1 MEGFA
6 NTILVPTKPKLF
18 KADHVFSSRSSPESD
33 AAWESL
39 ITSQSYHFQ
48 SKACPRPTHPV
59 FRSPMICP
67 RPQPRSISSR
77 GGNSH
82 KSGFGPLFRHRISPI
97 ALLGLYSAAYA
108 FPLSSNGSSSQ
119 QDMIRSA
126 YTSALQHEQPKSMNE
141 RLESDNLQVL
151 APKLHIS
158 HCFDYIRQGPMC
170 GGDRTLEWAAKPPP
184 GEDAVHG

>member
-1 MEGFA
+1 VEGFA
-6 NTILVPTKPKLF
+6 NTILVPTKLKLF
-18 KADHVFSSRSSPESD
+18 EADHVFSSRSSPESD

-48 SKACPRPTHPV
+48 SKACPRLTHPV
-59 FRSPMICP
+59 FRSPMIRP
-67 RPQPRSISSR
+67 RPQPRSISFR
-77 GGNSH
+77 DGNSH
-82 KSGFGPLFRHRISPI
+82 KSGFGPLSRHRISPI

-119 QDMIRSA
+119 QAMIRNA
-126 YTSALQHEQPKSMNE
+126 YTSVLQHEQPKSMNE
-141 RLESDNLQVL
+141 GLEATISKYF
-151 APKLHIS
+151 AHKLHIS